1 MTGNNDANKPA
12 KERQYDPNKP
22 NAERLSVIAK
32 ELAAIV
38 RTQDTTRPVTLAAAF
53 PELSS
58 HIGFFDALDVV
69 GYNYKEHLYEES
81 HKRFPDKPF
90 LGSENGGGYEQWCAV
105 RDNAYIS
112 GQFLWTGIDYLG
124 EAHGWPIHGSS
135 AGLMDLCLLYTSPS
149 PRDRG

>member
-1 MTGNNDANKPA
+1 MPHPSLKVQALHKDHTTLA

-69 GYNYKEHLYEES
+69 GYN
-81 HKRFPDKPF
+81 
-90 LGSENGGGYEQWCAV
+90 
-105 RDNAYIS
+105 
-112 GQFLWTGIDYLG
+112 
-124 EAHGWPIHGSS
+124 
-135 AGLMDLCLLYTSPS
+135 
-149 PRDRG
+149 

>member
-58 HIGFFDALDVV
+58 HIGFF
-69 GYNYKEHLYEES
+69 
-81 HKRFPDKPF
+81 
-90 LGSENGGGYEQWCAV
+90 
-105 RDNAYIS
+105 
-112 GQFLWTGIDYLG
+112 
-124 EAHGWPIHGSS
+124 
-135 AGLMDLCLLYTSPS
+135 AGLLASLFPVMVSNSGWQYGSF
-149 PRDRG
+149 G

>member
-1 MTGNNDANKPA
+1 MPTSPA

-69 GYNYKEHLYEES
+69 GYNYKEHLYEEATNVFQTS
-81 HKRFPDKPF
+81 HF
-90 LGSENGGGYEQWCAV
+90 
-105 RDNAYIS
+105 
-112 GQFLWTGIDYLG
+112 
-124 EAHGWPIHGSS
+124 
-135 AGLMDLCLLYTSPS
+135 
-149 PRDRG
+149 